1 MNNHLIHF
9 DSISLITISLV
20 IFIAINVAFFA
31 KSYLKG
37 DNNYYVFFSNLLLL
51 ISSLSIM
58 LVSDNIFLFLIA
70 WFASNSI
77 LIVMMIHKS
86 SWKSA
91 LASGV
96 LTAKTMLF
104 GFICLTIAL
113 LILRHESGDNHITII
128 TTTTTNS
135 PLVTIALILIVIAAM
150 TQSAI
155 WPFHK
160 WLISSL
166 NSPTPVS
173 AMMHAGLVNG
183 GGILLSRFSHLY
195 LNYPKILL
203 IIFMVGIFSAIL
215 GTAWKLMQSN
225 VKGMLACS
233 TMSQM
238 GFMMAQCGL
247 GLFGAAIAHL
257 VLHGMFKAYLFLSSA
272 SAWQEKRADLIYPPK
287 PLSFLISLIFGIFG
301 SYIFAVASHHQ
312 FFVNDSSAVL
322 VAVIFIAS
330 AQLALNLIDQKITLK
345 NLIAAMIIVTIAT
358 GTYGLIIHGSELVL
372 RSDDISQPQ
381 KLTIVHFIGISL
393 LALAWLCRLFFHS
406 SKINTVKF
414 NELYVKALNA
424 SQPHPSTVTGTRN
437 NYKI

>member
-51 ISSLSIM
+51 VSSLSIM
-58 LVSDNIFLFLIA
+58 LISDNIFLFLIA

-104 GFICLTIAL
+104 GFICLIIAL
-113 LILRHESGDNHITII
+113 LILRYESGDNHITII
-128 TTTTTNS
+128 TTTTPTS
-135 PLVTIALILIVIAAM
+135 PLVITALVLIVVAAM

-203 IIFMVGIFSAIL
+203 IIFMVGVFSAIL

-225 VKGMLACS
+225 VKGMLASS

-272 SAWQEKRADLIYPPK
+272 SVWQEKRVDLGYPPK
-287 PLSFLISLIFGIFG
+287 PLSFLTALMLGIFG
-301 SYIFAVASHHQ
+301 SYVFSIASHHQ

-322 VAVIFIAS
+322 MAIIFIAS
-330 AQLALNLIDQKITLK
+330 AQLALNLIDQRITLT
-345 NLIAAMIIVTIAT
+345 NLISAIIVVTIAS
-358 GTYGLIIHGSELVL
+358 GTYGFIVHGSELVL
-372 RSDDISQPQ
+372 QSSDISYPQ
-381 KLTIVHFIGISL
+381 ELNIVHIIGTAL
-393 LALAWLCRLFFHS
+393 LSLAWLCRLFFRGS
-406 SKINTVKF
+406 QRNNPKF
-414 NELYVKALNA
+414 HELYVKTLNA
-424 SQPHPSTVTGTRN
+424 SQPHPSTVTSARN